1 MAKFDGK
8 QIIGLVGGLVFRK
21 GKNKSTTVQGKPTS
35 IVQTSATKGAASLFG
50 IASTLSKAIRYGMT
64 EITDQFYD
72 GGMVNRLTN
81 QNRSILAHC
90 YDKATQKFIFNET
103 SFNRLVGFEFNLKS
117 PITNSLWVEPQTTL
131 SGNELTVHLPSF
143 EIPAQLKFPSSANIC
158 TISILVNLYLLDQS
172 LRKKLPA
179 QKIEI
184 SLNQNY
190 IPAQE
195 FKFEVPDGCLC
206 VAGINLDYFY
216 LHSGIKTVINHK
228 EFNPTAIC
236 GAILTPGTFA
246 ILAQTDPYKAIEE
259 WRIIDG
265 LEIPY

>member
-8 QIIGLVGGLVFRK
+8 QITGLIGGLVFKK
-21 GKNKSTTVQGKPTS
+21 GRDKTTTIQSKPAS

-50 IASTLSKAIRYGMT
+50 IASTLSKAIRYGMAG
-64 EITDQFYD
+64 ITDQFYD

-81 QNRSILAHC
+81 QTRSILAHC
-90 YDKATQKFIFNET
+90 YDKNTQKFIFNET

-117 PITNSLWVEPQTTL
+117 PITNNLWVEPQTTL
-131 SGNELTVHLPSF
+131 SGNELTVHLPAL
-143 EIPAQLKFPSSANIC
+143 EIPAQLKFPNSANTC
-158 TISILVNLYLLDQS
+158 TISVLVNLYVLDQS
-172 LRKKLPA
+172 LRKKFPA

-184 SLNQNY
+184 SLNQTQV
-190 IPAQE
+190 PAQE

-236 GAILTPGTFA
+236 GAILTPGTFT
-246 ILAQTDPYKAIEE
+246 ILAQTDPYRAIAE

-265 LEIPY
+265 FEIPY